1 MGTEGKNQ
9 KNRWDKLIGWSIGWT
24 INTGLFMFSYLPL
37 FLIFSAIYFT
47 ETCSCIE
54 MPFINCTS
62 TIPQT
67 VGMGNVSIPLTI
79 GIVFII
85 VFFTPTLIFWALF
98 WYCTRTTSAKEYV
111 VVDFENRT
119 KDALDYFVPYMI
131 AFMGFDLCKFTNIL
145 AFILFLGIMR
155 SVAISTDLVFINPVL
170 TSFGY
175 KMYRAS
181 IKKGANMSPNP
192 KTYSD
197 ALIITKKDL
206 KIDDKLQLKHMY
218 GNNIFK
224 EV

>member
-9 KNRWDKLIGWSIGWT
+9 KNRWDKLIDWSIGWA

-37 FLIFSAIYFT
+37 FLIFSAIYMT
-47 ETCSCIE
+47 ETCSGIE
-54 MPFINCTS
+54 MPFINCTG

-67 VGMGNVSIPLTI
+67 ITVTNQSIPLTI
-79 GIVFII
+79 GLVFII
-85 VFFTPTLIFWALF
+85 PVIFTVIFWIIF
-98 WYCTRTTSAKEYV
+98 WYSARNTSPKEYV
-111 VVDFENRT
+111 IVDLENRT

-131 AFMGFDLCKFTNIL
+131 AFMGFNLCKFTNIL
-145 AFILFLGIMR
+145 AFVLFLGIMR

-181 IKKGANMSPNP
+181 IKKRANNSSTAKP
-192 KTYSD
+192 YSD
-197 ALIITKKDL
+197 VLIITKRNL
-206 KIDDKLQLKHMY
+206 KIDDKLKLKHIY

-224 EV
+224 EEV